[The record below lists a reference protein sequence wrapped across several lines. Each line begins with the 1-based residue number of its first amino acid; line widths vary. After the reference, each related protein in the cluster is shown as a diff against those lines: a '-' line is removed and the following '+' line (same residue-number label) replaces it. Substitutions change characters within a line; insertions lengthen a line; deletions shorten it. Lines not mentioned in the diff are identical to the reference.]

1 MDETRDGQP
10 RDEQRMRLQLDEEG
24 SSGARIKVIGVGG
37 GGGNAVNR
45 MVRVGLDGVEFIVA
59 NTDRQALAANAAT
72 VKLQIGS
79 KLTKGLGAGAD
90 PNVGRHAALED
101 TEKIIQAL
109 DGADMIFVTTGLGGG
124 TGTGAAPVIASLASE
139 LGALTV
145 AVVTKPFKFEGK
157 KRQIQA
163 ERGLEALRDCVD
175 TIITIP
181 NERLLTIIDRTTP
194 MTEAFATADDV
205 LRQAIQGISDLILV
219 PGLINLDFAD
229 VKTIMAGMG
238 LAMMGT
244 GVAEGPDRAMEAAR
258 RAISSP
264 LLEGASVNGARGVII
279 NVTGGPDLS
288 LVEVSEASCI
298 VQEAADEDANIIF
311 GAVVDPALKGKVKIT
326 VIATG
331 FGPQEFARPAAPTA
345 GFTPV
350 DMSHYTEHARVRAE
364 SAATVAAAQAA
375 QAAAP
380 RLSIARRPLL
390 DLPLAVSAGTQ
401 AAAPVTSAAPPST
414 AASTSAPP
422 SASQSPMSMADGR
435 AASSTEPVADLDDL
449 RKLDAVDPDFD
460 LGSTFDVPAFLRR
473 QEG

>member
-1 MDETRDGQP
+1 MGDERNTTDPSTLRLRLADETR
-10 RDEQRMRLQLDEEG
+10 
-24 SSGARIKVIGVGG
+24 SGARIKVVGVGG
-37 GGGNAVNR
+37 GGSNAVNR
-45 MVRVGLDGVEFIVA
+45 MVASGLDGVEFIVA
-59 NTDRQALAANAAT
+59 NTDLQALRTNRAPN
-72 VKLQIGS
+72 KLQIGS

-90 PNVGRHAALED
+90 PNVGRSAALED
-101 TEKIIQAL
+101 TERIIQAL
-109 DGADMIFVTTGLGGG
+109 DGADMVFVTTGLGGG

-145 AVVTKPFKFEGK
+145 AVVTKPFKFEGR
-157 KRQIQA
+157 KRQLQA
-163 ERGLEALRDCVD
+163 ERGLDALRDCVD

-219 PGLINLDFAD
+219 PGLINLDFAE

-264 LLEGASVNGARGVII
+264 LLEGASVTGARGVII

-288 LVEVSEASCI
+288 LVEVSEASSI

-311 GAVVDPALKGKVKIT
+311 GAVVDPTLTGRVKIT

-331 FGPQEFARPAAPTA
+331 FDPHAVARPGA
-345 GFTPV
+345 
-350 DMSHYTEHARVRAE
+350 
-364 SAATVAAAQAA
+364 SAAQT
-375 QAAAP
+375 
-380 RLSIARRPLL
+380 
-390 DLPLAVSAGTQ
+390 
-401 AAAPVTSAAPPST
+401 
-414 AASTSAPP
+414 
-422 SASQSPMSMADGR
+422 
-435 AASSTEPVADLDDL
+435 
-449 RKLDAVDPDFD
+449 
-460 LGSTFDVPAFLRR
+460 
-473 QEG
+473 